1 MCIHPLISQRLLKG
15 QSRKLYEHLR
25 ACPKKYMGYF
35 RMSDK
40 SFDEFIRHDTVVH
53 NIQEH
58 KYEDGYRARR
68 KFSCN
73 SEIRKK
79 QFFHTDSLKN

>member
-1 MCIHPLISQRLLKG
+1 MWIYPLISQRLLKG

-25 ACPKKYMGYF
+25 ACPRKNMGYF

-40 SFDEFIRHDTVVH
+40 SSDEFIRHHTVVH
-53 NIQEH
+53 NIPEH
-58 KYEDGYRARR
+58 KYKDGYRARR

-73 SEIRKK
+73 SEVRRK
-79 QFFHTDSLKN
+79 QFFHTDSLKI